1 MKTCFFVAN
10 IVGVAFCLLM
20 PPMLF
25 APVSAALAQTSDN
38 SSKMLIISQSQPLVA
53 ASAQRQ
59 RFTESISIPKGQEKL
74 QLTLTYYNG
83 TNSTPSYNWL
93 RISSSSMSYI
103 TEQQFAG
110 SKTYSIDASGELTWG
125 GNQLLISAQGPKG
138 ATMGWMVT
146 TPQPCVN
153 SVSSEPINSG
163 GSVVISGTNF
173 SPDPNDD
180 VVKVGGHTARCVSA
194 STTKLVV
201 QVPEDASGG
210 ACDVNVTVA
219 GIDAGSGS
227 INVSAVPYLKSLSPT
242 WAAPP
247 MQVTVYGQGFA
258 PGISGNAVTVGGFQ
272 ARLCMPLLTVSLS

>member
-1 MKTCFFVAN
+1 
-10 IVGVAFCLLM
+10 
-20 PPMLF
+20 
-25 APVSAALAQTSDN
+25 
-38 SSKMLIISQSQPLVA
+38 
-53 ASAQRQ
+53 
-59 RFTESISIPKGQEKL
+59 
-74 QLTLTYYNG
+74 
-83 TNSTPSYNWL
+83 
-93 RISSSSMSYI
+93 
-103 TEQQFAG
+103 
-110 SKTYSIDASGELTWG
+110 
-125 GNQLLISAQGPKG
+125 
-138 ATMGWMVT
+138 MGWMVT

-180 VVKVGGHTARCVSA
+180 VVKVGGHTARCISA

-272 ARLCMPLLTVSLS
+272 AQIVHAAPDSITFIVPGPCGDIEYGYYKKVVVIVNGVRARNTLNLAAWDL